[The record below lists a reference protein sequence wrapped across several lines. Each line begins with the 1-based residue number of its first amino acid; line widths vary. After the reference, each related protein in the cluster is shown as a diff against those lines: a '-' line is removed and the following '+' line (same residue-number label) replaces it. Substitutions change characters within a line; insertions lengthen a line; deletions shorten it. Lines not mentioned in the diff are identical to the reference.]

1 MADSVA
7 EKIQGAEE
15 KYEDKITHFS
25 NPGIRPGRDAGRDP
39 GPGPATTKPKGVP
52 QSDGRASASGQQ
64 AEGMVST
71 AGGGAKNR
79 GNSLLCPSEGK

>member
-1 MADSVA
+1 MRTRSLISVILVSVLVA
-7 EKIQGAEE
+7 MLAAI
-15 KYEDKITHFS
+15 
-25 NPGIRPGRDAGRDP
+25 
-39 GPGPATTKPKGVP
+39 PALAQQTTKPKGVP